1 MGANPDQSTP
11 CGSKSAHAEAAT
23 SAPGRGSPD
32 ADLRM
37 RTDRTGSL
45 WRTNV
50 RASATCERSVGV
62 ASCAEL
68 WFGHTPCVSS
78 DVDRQNFDTR
88 LRQSLARSPVVGYDK
103 NIPNAEGLLK
113 FVKVLSV
120 AKTTVFDIACVSTPA
135 FPSLAPSCFGIA
147 FPRAP
152 MS

>member
-1 MGANPDQSTP
+1 MRGRSDRPDP
-11 CGSKSAHAEAAT
+11 FG
-23 SAPGRGSPD
+23 
-32 ADLRM
+32 
-37 RTDRTGSL
+37 DRTKRSCD
-45 WRTNV
+45 
-50 RASATCERSVGV
+50 ATCKRNVGV
-62 ASCAEL
+62 ASCAEV
-68 WFGHTPCVSS
+68 WFGRTPCVSS

-120 AKTTVFDIACVSTPA
+120 AKTTAVDIACVSTPA
-135 FPSLAPSCFGIA
+135 FPSLAPICFGIA